1 MPPVT
6 AIVGLVHDGRVFI
19 GGDSA
24 GVAGYQLT
32 VRADQK
38 VFRTDRYVFGFT
50 DSFRMGQLIRY
61 SFEPPAPPTRLD
73 KFMSTTFV
81 DALRSCLKEGGYA
94 RKDSEQESGGTFL
107 VGVAGRLF
115 RIGSDYQVGESVD
128 LYDAV
133 GSGDDLALGAL
144 YATPGQPPKERIRIA
159 LGAAERF
166 SAGVRRPFVIVATK
180 RG

>member
-1 MPPVT
+1 MT
-6 AIVGLVHDGRVFI
+6 AIVGLVHDGRVYI

-24 GVAGYQLT
+24 GIAGYQLT

-61 SFEPPAPPTRLD
+61 SFEPPAPVTRLD
-73 KFMSTTFV
+73 KFMATTFI
-81 DALRSCLKEGGYA
+81 DALRGCLKEGGYA
-94 RKDSEQESGGTFL
+94 RKESEQESGGTFL

-128 LYDAV
+128 AYDAV

-144 YATPGQPPKERIRIA
+144 YATPDRRPKERIRIA
-159 LGAAERF
+159 LSAAERF
-166 SAGVRRPFVIVATK
+166 SAGVRRPFTIVATK
-180 RG
+180 RP